1 MLSRKVTERHDM
13 GGVEDMKDMKR
24 LGLGTMGMHFGNEEI
39 SIKTIHKALESGITL
54 FNTGEFYNGGE
65 SEIVTGKALKHIERE
80 QYFLS
85 VKFGVLPQPGG
96 GIYGLDNNPFHVKAH
111 LANSL
116 HRLGLEYVDLYQ
128 PARQDTEIPVEEVVG
143 AIAEQVK
150 AGYVRHIGLSMVD
163 AETLRR
169 ACKVHPIHTVEM
181 AYSLIDRDIEDE
193 LIDTARELGVK
204 VLAFGTVGHGL
215 LADRVLENAENSNI
229 GRGLLSAEHKETN
242 LPLIKAVKEIA
253 DEKGVTLSQLA
264 LAWSLAKYDHVQ
276 SLIGTTNPEHLMSAV
291 NALDITLTEEDIA
304 RIEAACPADK
314 ISGRGMRNF
323 VFKNGI
329 MSLA

>member
-1 MLSRKVTERHDM
+1 MTDI
-13 GGVEDMKDMKR
+13 KR
-24 LGLGTMGMHFGNEEI
+24 LGLGTMGMHLGNKET
-39 SIKTIHKALESGITL
+39 SIKTIHTALDSGITL
-54 FNTGEFYNGGE
+54 FNTGGFYNGGE
-65 SEIVTGKALKHIERE
+65 SEMTTGEALKGIERDR
-80 QYFLS
+80 YFLS

-116 HRLGLEYVDLYQ
+116 HRLGLEYIDLYQ

-181 AYSLIDRDIEDE
+181 AYSMIDRSIEKE
-193 LIDTARELGVK
+193 LVDTAKELGVK

-215 LADRVLENAENSNI
+215 LTDHVQEKDAPFVRKI
-229 GRGLLSAEHKETN
+229 Q
-242 LPLIKAVKEIA
+242 EIA

-276 SLIGTTNPEHLMSAV
+276 SLIGTTNPEHLVSAID
-291 NALDITLTEEDIA
+291 ALNIELTQEDIV
-304 RIEAACPADK
+304 RIENACPTYK
-314 ISGRGMRNF
+314 IYGRRMRNF
-323 VFKNGI
+323 VFTNGR
-329 MSLA
+329 MSLKE

>member
-1 MLSRKVTERHDM
+1 MTDISRI
-13 GGVEDMKDMKR
+13 
-24 LGLGTMGMHFGNEEI
+24 GLGTMGMYRGNSE
-39 SIKTIHKALESGITL
+39 SSTRTIHKALDAGITL

-65 SEIVTGKALKHIERE
+65 SEIVTGNALKGVDRDR
-80 QYFLS
+80 YFLS
-85 VKFGVLPQPGG
+85 VKFGVLPLPGG
-96 GIYGLDNNPFHVKAH
+96 GIYGLDVNPYHVKGH
-111 LANSL
+111 LAYSL
-116 HRLGLEYVDLYQ
+116 NRLGLEYVDLYQ

-181 AYSLIDRDIEDE
+181 SYSLIERGIEKE
-193 LIDTARELGVK
+193 LIDTAKELGVK

-215 LADRVLENAENSNI
+215 LADHVLENIDNPRY
-229 GRGLLSAEHKETN
+229 GRGLLGPEHRETN

-253 DEKGVTLSQLA
+253 DEKGVSLSQLA

-276 SLIGTTNPEHLMSAV
+276 SLIGTTNPEHLASAV
-291 NALDITLTEEDIA
+291 DALNLVLTNEDIA

-323 VFKNGI
+323 IFTNGQ